1 VRKFFEPESVVV
13 IGATRKTGPGAFN
26 NVECMLRYGYKGRI
40 YPINPNAPEICG
52 IKAYPSVLEVPETAD
67 LAVIS
72 VGRDRVMPIFERCV
86 KAGIRRVIIISQG
99 FADADRKGVELQEQ
113 IAVLA
118 QENGVRVVGPNTI
131 GTLNNF
137 LHFSSGFVDLP
148 VPEKAYPIS
157 VVTQTGV
164 ILVASSGFTYKSW
177 GKAIDIG
184 NTCDVDF
191 VDALEYFADDPDTR
205 IIAVHMEGIKRG
217 REFLE
222 IASRVALK
230 KPIIV
235 LKTGRSEAGAEAAV
249 SHTGSLVGEDDV
261 FSSVFNRAGIIR
273 VKDGSELRDAVHAL
287 LFLQEMEGP
296 RLGVISITGAGG
308 IMSADA
314 CEDFDLVLADIPP
327 ELPEKLAKDA
337 PKWIHITNPIDIWPV
352 GSMGGDFREIY
363 EEAMTDLLKSPN
375 VDGVLTIIIA
385 PSSPL
390 HASDYL
396 AEVVAAARRKA
407 GNLKPIAMCIYMDS
421 ASSSIDQCESIDAVA
436 CFDSVEQA
444 VRGLSFCHRY
454 HQIRQR
460 KIPSPKS
467 FSFNRQHV
475 EALLAKG
482 RDQKILLEEDALS
495 LLNAF
500 GIPVARG
507 IVAASLEELTAEAEN
522 LDYPLV
528 LKLAGTAFVHKSE
541 WGGVITGI
549 ENNDEL
555 REAFHEMVDN
565 VRLRNPD
572 IRIEG
577 FQLQEQA
584 KGLELLLG
592 LKRDPEFGQ
601 VIACGMGGIYTEV
614 FRDISR
620 EIVPVDRMQ
629 AEKML
634 KTLKMYPLLEGV
646 RGQEGVK
653 IDALLDVL
661 ERLSFLATVAP
672 DIAELDIN
680 PLIAAVDGCKV
691 VDARIVW

>member
-1 VRKFFEPESVVV
+1 MRKFFEPESVVV
-13 IGATRKTGPGAFN
+13 VGATHKTGAGAFN

-40 YPINPNAPEICG
+40 YPINPNTSEICG
-52 IKAYPSVLEVPETAD
+52 IKAYSSILEVPETAD
-67 LAVIS
+67 LALIS

-86 KAGIRRVIIISQG
+86 QAGIRRVIIISQG
-99 FADADRKGVELQEQ
+99 FADADRRGVELQEQ

-118 QENGVRVVGPNTI
+118 RENGVRVVGPNTI

-137 LHFSSGFVDLP
+137 LHFTTGFVDLP
-148 VPEKAYPIS
+148 IPEKVYPIS

-184 NTCDVDF
+184 NSCDVDF
-191 VDALEYFADDPDTR
+191 VDALEYFADDPDTKV
-205 IIAVHMEGIKRG
+205 IAVHMEGIKRG

-222 IASRVALK
+222 IASRIALK

-235 LKTGRSEAGAEAAV
+235 LKTGRSKAGAEAAV

-261 FSSVFNRAGIIR
+261 FSAAFNRAGIIR
-273 VKDGSELRDAVHAL
+273 VKDGSELRDAVHSL

-296 RLGVISITGAGG
+296 RLGVISVTGAGG

-314 CEDFDLVLADIPP
+314 CEDFELALADIPP
-327 ELPEKLAKDA
+327 GLPEKLTEGI
-337 PKWIHITNPIDIWPV
+337 PEWIHITNPIDIWPV
-352 GSMGGDFREIY
+352 GMIGGNFREVY
-363 EEAMTDLLKSPN
+363 KEAMTDLLKSPD
-375 VDGVLTIIIA
+375 VDGVLVIIIA

-390 HASDYL
+390 HATDYV
-396 AEVVAAARRKA
+396 AEVVAAARRET
-407 GNLKPIAMCIYMDS
+407 GNRKPIAMCIYMDS
-421 ASSSIDQCESIDAVA
+421 ASSTIDQCESIDAVA
-436 CFDSVEQA
+436 CFDSIEQA

-454 HQIRQR
+454 HQIRRR
-460 KIPSPKS
+460 KFPSPKS

-475 EALLAKG
+475 DASLTKG
-482 RDQKILLEEDALS
+482 RDQKILLEEDALC
-495 LLNAF
+495 LLAAF

-507 IVAASLEELTAEAEN
+507 IVAASMEELIAEAEN
-522 LDYPLV
+522 FTYPLV
-528 LKLAGTAFVHKSE
+528 LKLAGAAFVHKSE

-549 ENNDEL
+549 GNVDGL
-555 REAFHEMVDN
+555 RNAFHKIVDN
-565 VRLRNPD
+565 VRLRDPD
-572 IRIEG
+572 VRIEA

-584 KGLELLLG
+584 KGLELLFG
-592 LKRDPEFGQ
+592 LKQDTQFGQ

-620 EIVPVDRMQ
+620 ELVPVDRMQ

-634 KTLKMYPLLEGV
+634 KTLKMYPLLTGV
-646 RGQEGVK
+646 RGEEAVN
-653 IDALLDVL
+653 IEALLDVL
-661 ERLSFLATVAP
+661 ERLSFLAAIIP

-680 PLIAAVDGCKV
+680 PLIAAVDGCKA